1 MNKKRLNFKYI
12 KPNRNDRIQTPI
24 VKRKSAVI
32 TQNGTLIDL
41 LINTGVSSI
50 GDDDMDMILADLTVT
65 QCDVSRKSVTE
76 KKEIQIVCDDE
87 KIKDEFKKIFNPDV
101 VSQILETYL
110 YGLNVFEI
118 NYKEKEGLVYPRLVQ
133 RDFRQFKF
141 NDAGEFVFNA
151 GGSEQSIPP
160 LKVIYALNRANFRKV
175 YGDGLLKKLYFP
187 VKMKNASL
195 KFWFRFLEKFG
206 SPWAIAKTSY
216 EPDEMAAEVQAMLS
230 GDSAVIDTDEE
241 ITLVQ
246 PTSNVDFTRLPAYL
260 DNQISKAIL
269 GANLTS
275 DVKEGSYAAAKTHNE
290 IREDLAA
297 NDGKILVF
305 IMNKAISFFKE
316 INGYNGEFYAKLFD
330 EDAPN
335 TERAARDKTL
345 YDMGFA
351 PTKKYITSTYNI
363 ELDES
368 EQVHEKD
375 RNLKVNKQISLSLN
389 EYAEPGTARCA
400 LGGCRELKTP
410 ARKDGLGSSAKP
422 MDRFDKATDEMDIED
437 GEIEAALNKLIAS
450 SETYEEAF
458 DKLYELYDLP
468 FEKLEPLM
476 FKAVANAQMLGY
488 LDEI

>member
-1 MNKKRLNFKYI
+1 MIFDKLFKNKSEQ
-12 KPNRNDRIQTPI
+12 PQ
-24 VKRKSAVI
+24 RKKAALI
-32 TQNGTLIDL
+32 PQNGTLIDL
-41 LINTGVSSI
+41 LINTGVSSV

-110 YGLNVFEI
+110 YGLNVFEV

-141 NDAGEFVFNA
+141 NDAGEFVFSA
-151 GGSEQSIPP
+151 GGSERSIPP

-297 NDGKILVF
+297 NDAKILIFV
-305 IMNKAISFFKE
+305 MNKAISFFKE
-316 INGYNGEFYAKLFD
+316 INGYNGEIYAKLFD

-363 ELDES
+363 EIDENAGT
-368 EQVHEKD
+368 QEK
-375 RNLKVNKQISLSLN
+375 NLKANKANLTALKGSLK
-389 EYAEPGTARCA
+389 A
-400 LGGCRELKTP
+400 L
-410 ARKDGLGSSAKP
+410 
-422 MDRFDKATDEMDIED
+422 DRFDKATDEMDIED
-437 GEIEAALNKLIAS
+437 GEIEADLNKLIAS

-468 FEKLEPLM
+468 FEKLESLM

-488 LDEI
+488 IDEI

>member
-1 MNKKRLNFKYI
+1 MIFDKLFKNKSEQ
-12 KPNRNDRIQTPI
+12 PQ
-24 VKRKSAVI
+24 RKKAALI
-32 TQNGTLIDL
+32 PQNGTLIDL

-141 NDAGEFVFNA
+141 NDAGKFVFSA

-297 NDGKILVF
+297 NDAKILIFV
-305 IMNKAISFFKE
+305 MNKAISFFKD
-316 INGYNGEFYAKLFD
+316 INGYNGELYAKLFD

-363 ELDES
+363 EIDENAGA
-368 EQVHEKD
+368 QEK
-375 RNLKVNKQISLSLN
+375 NLKANKANLAALKGSLK
-389 EYAEPGTARCA
+389 A
-400 LGGCRELKTP
+400 LDK
-410 ARKDGLGSSAKP
+410 
-422 MDRFDKATDEMDIED
+422 FDKATEELDVGDDEIQN
-437 GEIEAALNKLIAS
+437 ALNKLIAS

>member
-1 MNKKRLNFKYI
+1 MIFDKLFKNKSEQ
-12 KPNRNDRIQTPI
+12 PQ
-24 VKRKSAVI
+24 RKKAALI
-32 TQNGTLIDL
+32 PQNGTLIDL

-141 NDAGEFVFNA
+141 NDAGEFTFNA
-151 GGSEQSIPP
+151 NGSERSIPP

-269 GANLTS
+269 GANLAS

-297 NDGKILVF
+297 NDAKILIFV
-305 IMNKAISFFKE
+305 MNKAISFFKE
-316 INGYNGEFYAKLFD
+316 INGYNGELYAKLFD

-363 ELDES
+363 EIDENAGA
-368 EQVHEKD
+368 QEK
-375 RNLKVNKQISLSLN
+375 NLKANKANLTALKGSLK
-389 EYAEPGTARCA
+389 A
-400 LGGCRELKTP
+400 L
-410 ARKDGLGSSAKP
+410 
-422 MDRFDKATDEMDIED
+422 DRFDKATDEMDIED

-476 FKAVANAQMLGY
+476 FKAVANAQMLGC

>member
-1 MNKKRLNFKYI
+1 MIFDKLFKNKSEQ
-12 KPNRNDRIQTPI
+12 PQ
-24 VKRKSAVI
+24 RKKAAI
-32 TQNGTLIDL
+32 IPQNGTLIDL
-41 LINTGVSSI
+41 LINTGVSSV

-76 KKEIQIVCDDE
+76 RKEIQIVCDDE
-87 KIKDEFKKIFNPDV
+87 KIKGEFKKIFNPDV

-141 NDAGEFVFNA
+141 NDAGEFTFNA
-151 GGSEQSIPP
+151 NGSERSIPP

-297 NDGKILVF
+297 NDAKILIFV
-305 IMNKAISFFKE
+305 MNKAISFFKE
-316 INGYNGEFYAKLFD
+316 INGYNGELYAKLFD

-422 MDRFDKATDEMDIED
+422 MDRFDKATDEMDIEY
-437 GEIEAALNKLIAS
+437 GEIEATLNKLIAS

-468 FEKLEPLM
+468 FEKFEPLM

>member
-1 MNKKRLNFKYI
+1 MIFDKLFKNKSEQ
-12 KPNRNDRIQTPI
+12 PQ
-24 VKRKSAVI
+24 RKKAALI
-32 TQNGTLIDL
+32 PQNGTLIDL
-41 LINTGVSSI
+41 LINTGVSSV

-141 NDAGEFVFNA
+141 NDAGEFVFSA

-297 NDGKILVF
+297 NDAKILIFV
-305 IMNKAISFFKE
+305 MNKAISFFKE
-316 INGYNGEFYAKLFD
+316 INGYNGELYAKLFD

-363 ELDES
+363 EIDENARV
-368 EQVHEKD
+368 QEK
-375 RNLKVNKQISLSLN
+375 NLKANKANLAALKGSLK
-389 EYAEPGTARCA
+389 A
-400 LGGCRELKTP
+400 L
-410 ARKDGLGSSAKP
+410 
-422 MDRFDKATDEMDIED
+422 DRFDKATDEMDIED

>member
-1 MNKKRLNFKYI
+1 MIFDKLFKNKSEQ
-12 KPNRNDRIQTPI
+12 PQ
-24 VKRKSAVI
+24 RKKAALI
-32 TQNGTLIDL
+32 PQNGTLIDL

-141 NDAGEFVFNA
+141 NDTGEFTFNA
-151 GGSEQSIPP
+151 SGSERSIPP

-297 NDGKILVF
+297 NDAKILIFV
-305 IMNKAISFFKE
+305 MNKAISFFKE
-316 INGYNGEFYAKLFD
+316 INGYNGELYAKLFD

-363 ELDES
+363 EIDENAGA
-368 EQVHEKD
+368 QEK
-375 RNLKVNKQISLSLN
+375 NLKANKANLTALKGSLK
-389 EYAEPGTARCA
+389 A
-400 LGGCRELKTP
+400 L
-410 ARKDGLGSSAKP
+410 
-422 MDRFDKATDEMDIED
+422 DRFDKATDEMDIED
-437 GEIEAALNKLIAS
+437 GEIEATLNKLIAS

>member
-1 MNKKRLNFKYI
+1 MIFDKLFKNKSEQ
-12 KPNRNDRIQTPI
+12 PQ
-24 VKRKSAVI
+24 RKKAALI
-32 TQNGTLIDL
+32 PQNGTLIDL
-41 LINTGVSSI
+41 LINTGVSSV

-141 NDAGEFVFNA
+141 NDAGEFVFSA

-297 NDGKILVF
+297 NDAKILVF
-305 IMNKAISFFKE
+305 VMNKAISFFKE
-316 INGYNGEFYAKLFD
+316 INGYNGELYAKLFD

-345 YDMGFA
+345 YDMGFT
-351 PTKKYITSTYNI
+351 PTKKYITSAYNI
-363 ELDES
+363 ELDDT
-368 EQVHEKD
+368 EQAQEKD
-375 RNLKVNKQISLSLN
+375 RNLKANKANLTALKGSLK
-389 EYAEPGTARCA
+389 A
-400 LGGCRELKTP
+400 L
-410 ARKDGLGSSAKP
+410 
-422 MDRFDKATDEMDIED
+422 DRFDKATNEMDIED
-437 GEIEAALNKLIAS
+437 GEIEAVLNKLIAS

-488 LDEI
+488 LDE

>member
-1 MNKKRLNFKYI
+1 MIFDKLFKNKSEQ
-12 KPNRNDRIQTPI
+12 PQ
-24 VKRKSAVI
+24 RKKAALI
-32 TQNGTLIDL
+32 PQNGTLIDL
-41 LINTGVSSI
+41 LINTGVSSV

-110 YGLNVFEI
+110 YGLNVFEV

-141 NDAGEFVFNA
+141 NDASEFVFSA

-305 IMNKAISFFKE
+305 VMNKAISFFKE
-316 INGYNGEFYAKLFD
+316 INGYNGELYAKLFD

-345 YDMGFA
+345 YDMGFT
-351 PTKKYITSTYNI
+351 PTKKYITSAYNI
-363 ELDES
+363 ELDDN
-368 EQVHEKD
+368 EQAQEKD
-375 RNLKVNKQISLSLN
+375 RNLKANKANLTALKGSLK
-389 EYAEPGTARCA
+389 A
-400 LGGCRELKTP
+400 L
-410 ARKDGLGSSAKP
+410 
-422 MDRFDKATDEMDIED
+422 DRFDKATNEMDIED
-437 GEIEAALNKLIAS
+437 GEIEAVLNKLIAS

-458 DKLYELYDLP
+458 DKLCELYDLP

>member
-32 TQNGTLIDL
+32 AQNGTLIDL

-141 NDAGEFVFNA
+141 NDTGEFTFNA
-151 GGSEQSIPP
+151 SGSERSIPP

-269 GANLTS
+269 GANLAS

-297 NDGKILVF
+297 NDAKILIFV
-305 IMNKAISFFKE
+305 MNKAISFFKE
-316 INGYNGEFYAKLFD
+316 INGYNGELYAKLFD

-363 ELDES
+363 EIDENAGA
-368 EQVHEKD
+368 QEK
-375 RNLKVNKQISLSLN
+375 NLKANKANLTALKGSLK
-389 EYAEPGTARCA
+389 A
-400 LGGCRELKTP
+400 L
-410 ARKDGLGSSAKP
+410 
-422 MDRFDKATDEMDIED
+422 DRFDKATDEMDIED

>member
-12 KPNRNDRIQTPI
+12 KPNKNDRIQTPI

-32 TQNGTLIDL
+32 AQNGTLIDL

-110 YGLNVFEI
+110 YGLNVFEV

-141 NDAGEFVFNA
+141 NDASEFVFNA

-297 NDGKILVF
+297 NDAKILIFV
-305 IMNKAISFFKE
+305 MNKAISYFKE
-316 INGYNGEFYAKLFD
+316 INGFNGELYAKLFD

-345 YDMGFA
+345 YDMGFT
-351 PTKKYITSTYNI
+351 PTKKYITSAYNI
-363 ELDES
+363 ELDDN
-368 EQVHEKD
+368 EQAQEKD
-375 RNLKVNKQISLSLN
+375 RNLKANKANLTALKGSLK
-389 EYAEPGTARCA
+389 A
-400 LGGCRELKTP
+400 L
-410 ARKDGLGSSAKP
+410 
-422 MDRFDKATDEMDIED
+422 DRFDKATDEMDVED
-437 GEIEAALNKLIAS
+437 GEIEAALNTLIAS

>member
-1 MNKKRLNFKYI
+1 MIFDKLFKNKSEQ
-12 KPNRNDRIQTPI
+12 PQ
-24 VKRKSAVI
+24 RKKAALI
-32 TQNGTLIDL
+32 PQNGTLIDL

-141 NDAGEFVFNA
+141 NDAGEFTFNA
-151 GGSEQSIPP
+151 SGSERSIPP

-297 NDGKILVF
+297 NDAKILIFV
-305 IMNKAISFFKE
+305 MNKAISFFKE
-316 INGYNGEFYAKLFD
+316 INGYNGEIYAKLFD

-345 YDMGFA
+345 YDMGFT
-351 PTKKYITSTYNI
+351 PTKKYITSVYNI
-363 ELDES
+363 ELDDN
-368 EQVHEKD
+368 EQAQEKD
-375 RNLKVNKQISLSLN
+375 RNLKANKANLTALKGSLK
-389 EYAEPGTARCA
+389 A
-400 LGGCRELKTP
+400 L
-410 ARKDGLGSSAKP
+410 
-422 MDRFDKATDEMDIED
+422 DRFDKATDEMDIED
-437 GEIEAALNKLIAS
+437 GEIEAVLNKLIAS

-468 FEKLEPLM
+468 FERLEPLM
-476 FKAVANAQMLGY
+476 FKAVGNAQMLGY

>member
-32 TQNGTLIDL
+32 AQNGTLIDL

-110 YGLNVFEI
+110 YGLNVFEV
-118 NYKEKEGLVYPRLVQ
+118 NYKEKEGFVYPRLVQ

-141 NDAGEFVFNA
+141 NDAGEFAFNA
-151 GGSEQSIPP
+151 SGSERSIPP

-297 NDGKILVF
+297 NDAKILIFV
-305 IMNKAISFFKE
+305 MNKAISFFKE
-316 INGYNGEFYAKLFD
+316 INGYNGELYAKLFD

-335 TERAARDKTL
+335 TERATRDKTL

-363 ELDES
+363 EIDENARV
-368 EQVHEKD
+368 QEK
-375 RNLKVNKQISLSLN
+375 NLKANKANLAALKGSLK
-389 EYAEPGTARCA
+389 A
-400 LGGCRELKTP
+400 L
-410 ARKDGLGSSAKP
+410 
-422 MDRFDKATDEMDIED
+422 DRFDKATDEMDIED
-437 GEIEAALNKLIAS
+437 GEIEATLNKLIAS

-476 FKAVANAQMLGY
+476 FKAVANSQMLGH

>member
-1 MNKKRLNFKYI
+1 MIFDKLFKNKSEQ
-12 KPNRNDRIQTPI
+12 PQ
-24 VKRKSAVI
+24 RKKAALI
-32 TQNGTLIDL
+32 PQNGTLIDL

-141 NDAGEFVFNA
+141 NDAGEFVFSA

-297 NDGKILVF
+297 NDAKILIFV
-305 IMNKAISFFKE
+305 MNKAISFFKE
-316 INGYNGEFYAKLFD
+316 INGYNGELYAKLFD

-363 ELDES
+363 EIDENARV
-368 EQVHEKD
+368 QEK
-375 RNLKVNKQISLSLN
+375 NLKANKANLAALKGSLK
-389 EYAEPGTARCA
+389 A
-400 LGGCRELKTP
+400 L
-410 ARKDGLGSSAKP
+410 
-422 MDRFDKATDEMDIED
+422 DRFDKATDEMDIED

>member
-1 MNKKRLNFKYI
+1 MIFDKLFKNKSEQ
-12 KPNRNDRIQTPI
+12 PQ
-24 VKRKSAVI
+24 RKKAALI
-32 TQNGTLIDL
+32 PQNGTLIDL

-275 DVKEGSYAAAKTHNE
+275 GVKEGSYAAAKTHNE

-297 NDGKILVF
+297 NDAKILIFV
-305 IMNKAISFFKE
+305 MNKAISYFKE
-316 INGYNGEFYAKLFD
+316 INGFNGELYAKLYD

-335 TERAARDKTL
+335 IERATRDKTL
-345 YDMGFA
+345 YDMGFI

-363 ELDES
+363 ELDDN
-368 EQVHEKD
+368 EQTQEKD
-375 RNLKVNKQISLSLN
+375 RNFKANKANLTALKGSLK
-389 EYAEPGTARCA
+389 A
-400 LGGCRELKTP
+400 L
-410 ARKDGLGSSAKP
+410 
-422 MDRFDKATDEMDIED
+422 DRFDKATDEMDIEG
-437 GEIEAALNKLIAS
+437 GEIEATLNKLIANS
-450 SETYEEAF
+450 DTYEEAF

-488 LDEI
+488 LDE

>member
-32 TQNGTLIDL
+32 AQNGTLIDL

-110 YGLNVFEI
+110 YGLNVFEV

-141 NDAGEFVFNA
+141 NDASEFVFSA

-297 NDGKILVF
+297 NDAKILIFV
-305 IMNKAISFFKE
+305 MNKAISFFKD
-316 INGYNGEFYAKLFD
+316 INGYNGELYAKLFD

-345 YDMGFA
+345 YDMGFT
-351 PTKKYITSTYNI
+351 PTKKYITSVYNI
-363 ELDES
+363 ELDDN
-368 EQVHEKD
+368 EQAQEKD
-375 RNLKVNKQISLSLN
+375 RNLKANKANLTALKGSLK
-389 EYAEPGTARCA
+389 A
-400 LGGCRELKTP
+400 LDK
-410 ARKDGLGSSAKP
+410 
-422 MDRFDKATDEMDIED
+422 FDKATEELDVGDDEIQN
-437 GEIEAALNKLIAS
+437 ALNKLIAS

>member
-1 MNKKRLNFKYI
+1 MIFDKLFKNKSEQ
-12 KPNRNDRIQTPI
+12 PQ
-24 VKRKSAVI
+24 RKKAALI
-32 TQNGTLIDL
+32 PQNGTLIDL

-50 GDDDMDMILADLTVT
+50 GDDAMDMILADLTVT

-87 KIKDEFKKIFNPDV
+87 KIKDEFKQIFNPDV

-110 YGLNVFEI
+110 YGLNVFEV

-141 NDAGEFVFNA
+141 NDASEFVFSA

-305 IMNKAISFFKE
+305 VMNKAISFFKE
-316 INGYNGEFYAKLFD
+316 INGYNGELYAKLFD

-345 YDMGFA
+345 YDMGFT
-351 PTKKYITSTYNI
+351 PTKKYITSAYNI
-363 ELDES
+363 ELDDN
-368 EQVHEKD
+368 EQAQEKD
-375 RNLKVNKQISLSLN
+375 RNLKANKANLTALKGSLK
-389 EYAEPGTARCA
+389 A
-400 LGGCRELKTP
+400 L
-410 ARKDGLGSSAKP
+410 
-422 MDRFDKATDEMDIED
+422 DRFDKATDEMNVED
-437 GEIEAALNKLIAS
+437 GEIEAALNTLIAS

>member
-1 MNKKRLNFKYI
+1 MIFDKLFKNKSEQ
-12 KPNRNDRIQTPI
+12 PQ
-24 VKRKSAVI
+24 RKKAALI
-32 TQNGTLIDL
+32 PQNGTLIDL

-76 KKEIQIVCDDE
+76 KKEIQIICDDE
-87 KIKDEFKKIFNPDV
+87 KIKDEIKKIFNPDV

-141 NDAGEFVFNA
+141 NDAGEFTFNA
-151 GGSEQSIPP
+151 NGSERSIPP

-269 GANLTS
+269 GANLAS

-297 NDGKILVF
+297 NDAKILIFV
-305 IMNKAISFFKE
+305 MNKAISFFKE
-316 INGYNGEFYAKLFD
+316 INGYNGELYAKLFD

-363 ELDES
+363 EIDENAGV
-368 EQVHEKD
+368 QEK
-375 RNLKVNKQISLSLN
+375 NLKANKANLTALKGSLK
-389 EYAEPGTARCA
+389 A
-400 LGGCRELKTP
+400 L
-410 ARKDGLGSSAKP
+410 
-422 MDRFDKATDEMDIED
+422 DRFDKATDEMDIED

-468 FEKLEPLM
+468 FERLEPLM
-476 FKAVANAQMLGY
+476 FRAVANAQMLGY
-488 LDEI
+488 VDEF

>member
-1 MNKKRLNFKYI
+1 MIFDKLFKNKSEQ
-12 KPNRNDRIQTPI
+12 PQ
-24 VKRKSAVI
+24 RKKAALI
-32 TQNGTLIDL
+32 PQNGTLIDL

-110 YGLNVFEI
+110 YGLNVFEV

-141 NDAGEFVFNA
+141 NDVGEFVFSA

-297 NDGKILVF
+297 NDAKILIFV
-305 IMNKAISFFKE
+305 MNKAISFFKE
-316 INGYNGEFYAKLFD
+316 INGYNGELYAKLFD

-345 YDMGFA
+345 YDMGFT

-363 ELDES
+363 EIDENAGA
-368 EQVHEKD
+368 QDK
-375 RNLKVNKQISLSLN
+375 NLKANKANLAALKGSLK
-389 EYAEPGTARCA
+389 A
-400 LGGCRELKTP
+400 L
-410 ARKDGLGSSAKP
+410 
-422 MDRFDKATDEMDIED
+422 DRFDKATDEMDVED
-437 GEIEAALNKLIAS
+437 GEIEAVLNKLIAS

>member
-1 MNKKRLNFKYI
+1 MIFDKLFKNKSEQ
-12 KPNRNDRIQTPI
+12 PQ
-24 VKRKSAVI
+24 RKKAALI
-32 TQNGTLIDL
+32 PQNGTLIDL
-41 LINTGVSSI
+41 LINTGVSSV

-110 YGLNVFEI
+110 YGLNVFEV

-305 IMNKAISFFKE
+305 VMNKAVSFFKE
-316 INGYNGEFYAKLFD
+316 INGYNGELYAKLFD

-345 YDMGFA
+345 YDMGFT
-351 PTKKYITSTYNI
+351 PTKKYITSAYNI
-363 ELDES
+363 ELDDN
-368 EQVHEKD
+368 EQAQEKD
-375 RNLKVNKQISLSLN
+375 RNFKANKANLTALKGSLK
-389 EYAEPGTARCA
+389 A
-400 LGGCRELKTP
+400 L
-410 ARKDGLGSSAKP
+410 
-422 MDRFDKATDEMDIED
+422 DRFDKATDEMDIED

-476 FKAVANAQMLGY
+476 FKAVANARMLGY

>member
-1 MNKKRLNFKYI
+1 MIFDKLFKNKSEQ
-12 KPNRNDRIQTPI
+12 PQ
-24 VKRKSAVI
+24 RKKAALI
-32 TQNGTLIDL
+32 PQNGTLIDL

-110 YGLNVFEI
+110 YGLNVFEV

-141 NDAGEFVFNA
+141 NDASEFVFNA

-216 EPDEMAAEVQAMLS
+216 EPDEMAAEVQAMLN

-305 IMNKAISFFKE
+305 VMNKAISFFKE
-316 INGYNGEFYAKLFD
+316 INGYNGELYAKLFD

-345 YDMGFA
+345 YDMGFT
-351 PTKKYITSTYNI
+351 PTKKYITSAYNI
-363 ELDES
+363 ELDDN
-368 EQVHEKD
+368 EQAQEKD
-375 RNLKVNKQISLSLN
+375 RNLKANKANLTALKGSLK
-389 EYAEPGTARCA
+389 A
-400 LGGCRELKTP
+400 L
-410 ARKDGLGSSAKP
+410 
-422 MDRFDKATDEMDIED
+422 DRFDKATNEMDIED
-437 GEIEAALNKLIAS
+437 GEIEAVLNKLIAS

>member
-1 MNKKRLNFKYI
+1 MIFDKLFKNKSEQ
-12 KPNRNDRIQTPI
+12 PQ
-24 VKRKSAVI
+24 RKKAALI
-32 TQNGTLIDL
+32 PQNGTLIDL

-141 NDAGEFVFNA
+141 NDAGEFTFNA
-151 GGSEQSIPP
+151 SGSERSIPP

-246 PTSNVDFTRLPAYL
+246 PTSNVDFTRLPTYL

-297 NDGKILVF
+297 NDAKILIFV
-305 IMNKAISFFKE
+305 MNKAISFFKE
-316 INGYNGEFYAKLFD
+316 INGYNGELYAKLFD
-330 EDAPN
+330 EDTPN

-363 ELDES
+363 EIDENTGA
-368 EQVHEKD
+368 QEK
-375 RNLKVNKQISLSLN
+375 NLKANKANLTALKGSLK
-389 EYAEPGTARCA
+389 A
-400 LGGCRELKTP
+400 L
-410 ARKDGLGSSAKP
+410 
-422 MDRFDKATDEMDIED
+422 DRFDKATDEMDIED

-468 FEKLEPLM
+468 FERLEPLM

>member
-1 MNKKRLNFKYI
+1 MIFDKLFKNKSEQ
-12 KPNRNDRIQTPI
+12 PQ
-24 VKRKSAVI
+24 RKKAALI
-32 TQNGTLIDL
+32 PQNGTLIDL

-141 NDAGEFVFNA
+141 NDAGEFVFSA

-246 PTSNVDFTRLPAYL
+246 PTSTVDFTRLPAYL

-297 NDGKILVF
+297 NDAKILIFV
-305 IMNKAISFFKE
+305 MNKAISFFKE
-316 INGYNGEFYAKLFD
+316 INGYNGELYAKLFD

-363 ELDES
+363 EIDENARV
-368 EQVHEKD
+368 QEK
-375 RNLKVNKQISLSLN
+375 NLKANKANLAALKGSLK
-389 EYAEPGTARCA
+389 A
-400 LGGCRELKTP
+400 L
-410 ARKDGLGSSAKP
+410 
-422 MDRFDKATDEMDIED
+422 DRFDKATDEMDIED

>member
-12 KPNRNDRIQTPI
+12 KPNKNDRIQTPI

-32 TQNGTLIDL
+32 AQNGTLIDL
-41 LINTGVSSI
+41 LINTGVSSV

-87 KIKDEFKKIFNPDV
+87 KIRDEFKKIFNPDV

-246 PTSNVDFTRLPAYL
+246 PTSNVDFTRLPTYL

-269 GANLTS
+269 GANLAS

-297 NDGKILVF
+297 NDAKILIFV
-305 IMNKAISFFKE
+305 MNKAISFFKE
-316 INGYNGEFYAKLFD
+316 INGYNGELYAKLFD

-363 ELDES
+363 EIDDN
-368 EQVHEKD
+368 EQAQEKD
-375 RNLKVNKQISLSLN
+375 RNLKANKANLTALKGSLK
-389 EYAEPGTARCA
+389 A
-400 LGGCRELKTP
+400 L
-410 ARKDGLGSSAKP
+410 
-422 MDRFDKATDEMDIED
+422 DRFDKATDEMDIED
-437 GEIEAALNKLIAS
+437 GEIEADLNKLIAS

>member
-32 TQNGTLIDL
+32 AQNGTLIDL

-110 YGLNVFEI
+110 YGLNVFEV

-141 NDAGEFVFNA
+141 NDVGEFVFSA

-297 NDGKILVF
+297 NDAKILIFV
-305 IMNKAISFFKE
+305 MNKAISFFKE
-316 INGYNGEFYAKLFD
+316 INGYNGELYAKLFD

-335 TERAARDKTL
+335 TERATRDKTL

-363 ELDES
+363 EIDENAWV
-368 EQVHEKD
+368 QEK
-375 RNLKVNKQISLSLN
+375 NLKANKANLTALKGSLK
-389 EYAEPGTARCA
+389 A
-400 LGGCRELKTP
+400 L
-410 ARKDGLGSSAKP
+410 
-422 MDRFDKATDEMDIED
+422 DRFDKATDEMDIED

-488 LDEI
+488 LDEN

>member
-1 MNKKRLNFKYI
+1 MIFDKLFKNKSEQ
-12 KPNRNDRIQTPI
+12 PQ
-24 VKRKSAVI
+24 RKKAALI
-32 TQNGTLIDL
+32 PQNGTLIDL
-41 LINTGVSSI
+41 LINTGVSSV

-87 KIKDEFKKIFNPDV
+87 KIKDEFKKVFNPDV

-110 YGLNVFEI
+110 YGLNVFEV

-141 NDAGEFVFNA
+141 NDASEFVFNA

-305 IMNKAISFFKE
+305 VMNKAISFFKE
-316 INGYNGEFYAKLFD
+316 INGYNGELYAKLFD

-345 YDMGFA
+345 YDMGFT
-351 PTKKYITSTYNI
+351 PTKKYITSAYNI
-363 ELDES
+363 ELDDN
-368 EQVHEKD
+368 EQAQEKD
-375 RNLKVNKQISLSLN
+375 RNFKANKANLTALKGSLK
-389 EYAEPGTARCA
+389 A
-400 LGGCRELKTP
+400 L
-410 ARKDGLGSSAKP
+410 
-422 MDRFDKATDEMDIED
+422 DRFDKATDEMDIED

-488 LDEI
+488 LDE

>member
-1 MNKKRLNFKYI
+1 MIFDKLFKNKSEQ
-12 KPNRNDRIQTPI
+12 PQ
-24 VKRKSAVI
+24 RKKAALI
-32 TQNGTLIDL
+32 PQNGTLIDL

-110 YGLNVFEI
+110 YGLNVFEV

-141 NDAGEFVFNA
+141 NDAGEFVFSA
-151 GGSEQSIPP
+151 SGSEQSIPP

-305 IMNKAISFFKE
+305 VMNKAISFFKE

-335 TERAARDKTL
+335 TERATRDKTL

-363 ELDES
+363 EIDENAGA
-368 EQVHEKD
+368 QEK
-375 RNLKVNKQISLSLN
+375 NLKANKANLTALKGSLK
-389 EYAEPGTARCA
+389 A
-400 LGGCRELKTP
+400 L
-410 ARKDGLGSSAKP
+410 
-422 MDRFDKATDEMDIED
+422 DRFDKATDEMDIED

>member
-1 MNKKRLNFKYI
+1 MIFDKLFKNKSEQ
-12 KPNRNDRIQTPI
+12 PQ
-24 VKRKSAVI
+24 RKKAALI
-32 TQNGTLIDL
+32 PQNGTLIDL

-141 NDAGEFVFNA
+141 NDASEFVFNA

-160 LKVIYALNRANFRKV
+160 LKVIYALNRANFKKV

-269 GANLTS
+269 GANLAS

-297 NDGKILVF
+297 NDAKILIFV
-305 IMNKAISFFKE
+305 MNKAISFFKE
-316 INGYNGEFYAKLFD
+316 INGYNGELYAKLFD

-335 TERAARDKTL
+335 TERATRDKTL

-363 ELDES
+363 EIDENAGA
-368 EQVHEKD
+368 QEK
-375 RNLKVNKQISLSLN
+375 NLKANKANLTALKGSLK
-389 EYAEPGTARCA
+389 A
-400 LGGCRELKTP
+400 L
-410 ARKDGLGSSAKP
+410 
-422 MDRFDKATDEMDIED
+422 DRFDKATDEMDIED

-476 FKAVANAQMLGY
+476 FKAVANAQMLGH

>member
-1 MNKKRLNFKYI
+1 MIFDKLFKNKSEQ
-12 KPNRNDRIQTPI
+12 PQ
-24 VKRKSAVI
+24 RKKAALI
-32 TQNGTLIDL
+32 PQNGTLIDL

-305 IMNKAISFFKE
+305 VMNKAISFFKE
-316 INGYNGEFYAKLFD
+316 INGYNGELYAKLFD

-345 YDMGFA
+345 YDMGFT
-351 PTKKYITSTYNI
+351 PTKKYITSAYNI
-363 ELDES
+363 ELDDN
-368 EQVHEKD
+368 EQAQEKD
-375 RNLKVNKQISLSLN
+375 RNFKANKANLTALKGSLK
-389 EYAEPGTARCA
+389 A
-400 LGGCRELKTP
+400 L
-410 ARKDGLGSSAKP
+410 
-422 MDRFDKATDEMDIED
+422 DRFDKATDEMDIED

>member
-1 MNKKRLNFKYI
+1 MIFDKLFKNKSEQ
-12 KPNRNDRIQTPI
+12 PQ
-24 VKRKSAVI
+24 RKKAALI
-32 TQNGTLIDL
+32 PQNGTLIDL

-141 NDAGEFVFNA
+141 NDTGEFTFNA
-151 GGSEQSIPP
+151 NGSERSIPP

-269 GANLTS
+269 GANLAS

-297 NDGKILVF
+297 NDAKILIFV
-305 IMNKAISFFKE
+305 MNKAISFFKE
-316 INGYNGEFYAKLFD
+316 INGYNGELYAKLFD

-363 ELDES
+363 EIDENAGA
-368 EQVHEKD
+368 QEK
-375 RNLKVNKQISLSLN
+375 NLKANKANLTALKGSLK
-389 EYAEPGTARCA
+389 A
-400 LGGCRELKTP
+400 L
-410 ARKDGLGSSAKP
+410 
-422 MDRFDKATDEMDIED
+422 DRFDKATDEMDIED
-437 GEIEAALNKLIAS
+437 GEIEATLNKLIAS